1 MSAAFRYFN
10 QQARQNMSNEIQLTD
25 ANFEAEVVKS
35 DKPVLVDFWAPW
47 CGPCRMIGPVIEQ
60 LAAEYAGK
68 VKVCKLN
75 TDEAQDTA
83 GKYQI
88 SAIPTILLFKDGQV
102 KHQLVG
108 LQPKEELKKYLDEL
122 LG

>member
-1 MSAAFRYFN
+1 
-10 QQARQNMSNEIQLTD
+10 MSNEIQLTD
-25 ANFEAEVVKS
+25 ANFEAEVVNS

-47 CGPCRMIGPVIEQ
+47 CGPCRMIGPVIEE
-60 LAAEYAGK
+60 LAKEYEGK

-88 SAIPTILLFKDGQV
+88 SAIPTILLFKGGKVEQ
-102 KHQLVG
+102 QLVG
-108 LQPKEELKKYLDEL
+108 LQSKEDLKKQLDEL

>member
-1 MSAAFRYFN
+1 
-10 QQARQNMSNEIQLTD
+10 MSNEIQLTD

-35 DKPVLVDFWAPW
+35 AQPVLVDFWAPW
-47 CGPCRMIGPVIEQ
+47 CGPCRMIGPVIEE
-60 LAAEYAGK
+60 LAKEYAGK

-88 SAIPTILLFKDGQV
+88 SAIPTILLFKGG
-102 KHQLVG
+102 KMAEQLVG
-108 LQPKEELKKYLDEL
+108 LQPKEEIKKHLDQL
-122 LG
+122 IG